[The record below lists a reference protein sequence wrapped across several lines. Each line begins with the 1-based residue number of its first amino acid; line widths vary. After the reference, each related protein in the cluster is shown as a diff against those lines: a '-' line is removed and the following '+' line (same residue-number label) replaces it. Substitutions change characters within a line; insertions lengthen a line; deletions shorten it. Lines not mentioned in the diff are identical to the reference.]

1 MALSSNNAA
10 IKISSNL
17 SSQGSSFQKNM
28 NTVNSLNIQKQMES
42 IQNAK
47 IRGDKYAAMKTVRR
61 TGMQGTA
68 SALEQQ
74 PLVRFSTAKAF
85 SENV

>member
-1 MALSSNNAA
+1 MGLASNNAA

-17 SSQGSSFQKNM
+17 SGVGSAFQKNM

-47 IRGDKYAAMKTVRR
+47 MRGDKYAAMEVVRR

-68 SALEQQ
+68 SPLERQ
-74 PLVRFSTAKAF
+74 PLVRFTTAKAF